1 MLEKSAA
8 PLSGSSRLLV
18 CSEAG
23 YDARMTEKI
32 GIDAPES
39 HLEGLDEQFMDG
51 TKRLADGDIDAAAE
65 VFRRILTA
73 EPRLAEPRI
82 ELARI
87 LIETSQ
93 LKEAEAEV
101 REAIRILENGG
112 QWVDGFT
119 EDQVLS
125 VAYGILAEVLR
136 VLAEGDDLVFGD
148 PEVWRNVVDESH
160 AAFRKARE
168 LDPENAHA
176 GYWAGGL
183 DVDADRVQDGD

>member
-1 MLEKSAA
+1 MDREEHQAPVPSAGWLFVFDGRDASGQVLDDGIVVLEFARWTRTEMSEKGAA

-18 CSEAG
+18 YSEAG

-51 TKRLADGDIDAAAE
+51 TKRLANGDIDAAAE

-101 REAIRILENGG
+101 REPFVSLRTAASGWMASQRIGCFPSL
-112 QWVDGFT
+112 T
-119 EDQVLS
+119 AS
-125 VAYGILAEVLR
+125 LR
-136 VLAEGDDLVFGD
+136 
-148 PEVWRNVVDESH
+148 RC
-160 AAFRKARE
+160 
-168 LDPENAHA
+168 
-176 GYWAGGL
+176 
-183 DVDADRVQDGD
+183 